1 MLKFSKYFV
10 GILFIISGLIKLN
23 DPTGFSIK
31 LEEYFVLFGLTFLNP
46 LVLTLSVFICALEV
60 ILGVALLL
68 SLRNK
73 LTAWLLLILIVFFTI
88 LTGYSAISGKV
99 TDCGCFGDAIKLT
112 PWQSFIKDV
121 ILLVLILI
129 IFKSKEK
136 LTSAFS
142 EKRQITIL
150 LSTTLLAILFGVFC
164 LFYLPVVD
172 FLPYKIGNNIP
183 EQMKVPAGS
192 LTDSFTTVMT
202 YEKEGLQKEFDLK
215 NYPWQDS
222 TWKWVKTENKL
233 IRAGVKPKIKD
244 LRIADADGNDYSE
257 DFINYAGARLWV
269 VCNELEKA
277 NPTVLASISALAVQ
291 LEKEYKIN
299 TIGLTASSDI
309 ATENIRHESNIMFS
323 FYYCDATTL
332 KTMVRSNP
340 GVLLIQNGVIIN
352 KWAFRALPSAKAIA
366 TQINK

>member
-31 LEEYFVLFGLTFLNP
+31 LEEYFVIFGLTFLNP
-46 LVLTLSVFICALEV
+46 LVLSLSVLICALEV
-60 ILGVALLL
+60 ILGIALLL

-73 LTAWLLLILIVFFTI
+73 LTAWLLLLLIVFFTL

-121 ILLVLILI
+121 VLLFFILI
-129 IFKSKEK
+129 IFKNKEK
-136 LTSAFS
+136 NNSNYSDQKQWVMLSATAVAS
-142 EKRQITIL
+142 I
-150 LSTTLLAILFGVFC
+150 SFGLYC
-164 LFYLPVVD
+164 LFYLPIVD

-183 EQMKVPAGS
+183 ALMKVPEGAVK
-192 LTDSFTTVMT
+192 DSFSTVMI
-202 YEKEGLQKEFDLK
+202 YEKDGVQKEFDLK

-222 TWKWVKTENKL
+222 TWKWIKTENKL
-233 IRAGVKPKIKD
+233 IREGVKPKIKD

-257 DFINYAGARLWV
+257 DFINYSAAQLWV
-269 VCNELEKA
+269 VNNDLAAA
-277 NPTVLASISALAVQ
+277 NPTALTSISAIAVQ
-291 LEKEYKIN
+291 LEKEFKIR

-309 ATENIRHESNIMFS
+309 ITENVRHELNLMYPY
-323 FYYCDATTL
+323 YYCDATTL
-332 KTMVRSNP
+332 KTMVRANP
-340 GVLLIQNGVIIN
+340 GILLIKNGVVIN
-352 KWAFRALPSAKAIA
+352 KWAFRALPTAKLIA
-366 TQINK
+366 NELSK